1 MIRAK
6 QPGIIEGA
14 KQLIKKEKDDNKW
27 GQMIVDKYNTDSLIV
42 VRIEHGI
49 YKQGDS
55 NNVDILQFGKDGEI
69 KKQGGFDYVDTYGRM
84 ISKPETYKDVRAQVV
99 SDYQSVKE
107 QEWVEQ
113 LRAKYPVSVDKSVLK
128 TVNNH

>member
-1 MIRAK
+1 M
-6 QPGIIEGA
+6 
-14 KQLIKKEKDDNKW
+14 
-27 GQMIVDKYNTDSLIV
+27 
-42 VRIEHGI
+42 
-49 YKQGDS
+49 
-55 NNVDILQFGKDGEI
+55 
-69 KKQGGFDYVDTYGRM
+69 DTYGRM